1 MKKLLTI
8 LALSVAVISQAS
20 FAADTNSEAKQEV
33 KSNKYQTEA
42 NHTSVSWTANHFG
55 FSDVSGKFTD
65 VSGIVIFDEKKPEKS
80 SVEVTIKIA
89 ALETGLPKLNTHL
102 KSADFLNAD
111 KFPTATFVSK
121 KVTLAGTNKAR
132 IDGDLTLLGITKPVS
147 LIAKFNKSGISP
159 VNQKA
164 TIGFSATGS
173 IKRSDF
179 GIKYALPGVS
189 DKVDLAIELE
199 ANQ

>member
-8 LALSVAVISQAS
+8 LTISLAIISQAS
-20 FAADTNSEAKQEV
+20 FAADAKPEV

-42 NHTSVSWTANHFG
+42 NHTSVSWSANHFG
-55 FSDVSGKFTD
+55 FSNVTGKFTD
-65 VSGIVIFDEKKPEKS
+65 VSGVVIFDEKKPERS

-102 KSADFLNAD
+102 KSADFLNVE
-111 KFPTATFVSK
+111 KFSTATFASK
-121 KVTLAGTNKAR
+121 KVTLNGKNKAK
-132 IDGDLTLLGITKPVS
+132 IEGDLTLLGITKSVV
-147 LIAKFNKSGISP
+147 LDAKFNKSGISP
-159 VNQKA
+159 INQKP
-164 TIGFSATGS
+164 TIGFSATAS
-173 IKRSDF
+173 INRSDF

-189 DKVDLAIELE
+189 DKVDLTIELE

>member
-8 LALSVAVISQAS
+8 FILTLTIINNS
-20 FAADTNSEAKQEV
+20 FAQEV
-33 KSNKYQTEA
+33 KPEAKSNKYQTEA
-42 NHTSVSWTANHFG
+42 NHTSISWTANHFG

-80 SVEVTIKIA
+80 SVQITIKTS

-102 KSADFLNAD
+102 KSADFLNVD
-111 KFPTATFVSK
+111 KFPAATFVSR

-132 IDGDLTLLGITKPVS
+132 IDGDLTLMGITKPVS
-147 LIAKFNKSGISP
+147 LIAKFNKSGVNPI
-159 VNQKA
+159 NQKP
-164 TIGFSATGS
+164 TIGFSATGN

-179 GIKYALPGVS
+179 GIKYALPRVS
-189 DKVDLAIELE
+189 DKIDLTIELE